1 MSAVQEL
8 TVRRNGP
15 FAGYSDEPTPLAGY
29 ALLLAGWT
37 GLFGGLL
44 VAGDRRGILPER
56 IATGDIVLTGIAT
69 HKLTRI
75 VTRDWVTSPIRAP
88 FVRYEASV
96 GGGEVSEKARGR
108 GLRRAV
114 GDLLTCPF
122 CTGPWVAGALVA
134 GLVVRPRATR
144 ILASAFSA
152 VALSDFLHR
161 AWQAA
166 RDATG

>member
-1 MSAVQEL
+1 NPCRRAVGKSRASGIGPLRRCRPPRNDRCIVCGPAKEGDMSAVQEL

-114 GDLLTCPF
+114 GDLLT
-122 CTGPWVAGALVA
+122 
-134 GLVVRPRATR
+134 
-144 ILASAFSA
+144 
-152 VALSDFLHR
+152 
-161 AWQAA
+161 
-166 RDATG
+166 